1 MGKRDTISY
10 GNEQEER
17 EEYGGREWK
26 RVEERERAWSIEK
39 LTQSIDYTITMCH
52 PVKS

>member
-1 MGKRDTISY
+1 LGKRDTNSY

-26 RVEERERAWSIEK
+26 KEKERGALK
-39 LTQSIDYTITMCH
+39 N
-52 PVKS
+52 